1 MCQKEKIGSTGT
13 WIYQKVETMEDVFK
27 KADIVSLHLR
37 LTPETEG
44 IINEDYFKLMKKTAY
59 FINTARGG
67 LIDEDALITS
77 LQKDILKE
85 QPLM

>member
-1 MCQKEKIGSTGT
+1 MYLKKR
-13 WIYQKVETMEDVFK
+13 IY
-27 KADIVSLHLR
+27 VSLSFKINSGDR
-37 LTPETEG
+37 R